1 MKKAKLTKFIC
12 GGILT
17 TFLFS
22 MSGAPAFAASSD
34 DIDIDA
40 QIASAQRML
49 QQLNDK
55 KNAKQT
61 QDMQEQ
67 MESLQKQ
74 LRDLKNKPSYDAKGA
89 IDSIAAQ
96 IIDLQKQL
104 DEQEKTQARI
114 ASILD
119 RLDKKV
125 EEEKKTTIAEL
136 DGMSGTAK
144 TVSSGPSTKYLINP
158 GPEGKVSYTQDAIN
172 SQGNSTMMFV
182 YAPNQL
188 YKIYCRKGYLT
199 DLSFHPGEKINF
211 VGGGDTSGWMVSNT
225 DVDGV
230 PHLYI
235 KPVVDTSTTNLIVT
249 TDKHSYQ
256 IILNTSDWYNPM
268 VTWTYDNEARDAN
281 LIKQQKDERITTGKI
296 SATSVDDLDFNYTV
310 DGNGDYKPVMVF
322 SDGEQT
328 YLKFKK
334 EVKQK
339 LPLFVRERGMKS
351 MNLVNYRIKDNYI
364 IVEKVFDVAQIKVS
378 NDDTITIKHKN

>member
-22 MSGAPAFAASSD
+22 MPSAAVFAASSD
-34 DIDIDA
+34 DIDA
-40 QIASAQRML
+40 QIANTQKML
-49 QQLNDK
+49 QELNDQ
-55 KNAKQT
+55 KNAKKSQEM
-61 QDMQEQ
+61 QDQL
-67 MESLQKQ
+67 ESLQKQ
-74 LRDLKNKPSYDAKGA
+74 LRELKNKPSYDAKGA
-89 IDSIAAQ
+89 IDGIAAQ
-96 IIDLQKQL
+96 IIELQKQL
-104 DEQEKTQARI
+104 EEQEKTQARI
-114 ASILD
+114 TEILD

-125 EEEKKTTIAEL
+125 EEDRKAATAEL
-136 DGMSGTAK
+136 DGTADGRY
-144 TVSSGPSTKYLINP
+144 VANPSTKYLINP

-172 SQGNSTMMFV
+172 SQGNSTMMFI

-199 DLSFHPGEKINF
+199 DLAFHPGEKIKF

-268 VTWTYDNEARDAN
+268 VAWSYDSETRDAN
-281 LIKQQKDERITTGKI
+281 LLQQRKDERITTGKTN
-296 SATSVDDLDFNYTV
+296 ALSVDDLDFNYSSE
-310 DGNGDYKPVMVF
+310 GSGDYKPVMVF

-328 YLKFKK
+328 YIKFKK
-334 EVKQK
+334 DVKKQF
-339 LPLFVRERGMKS
+339 PLFIRESGRKS

-364 IVEKVFDVAQIKVS
+364 IVEKVFDMAQIKVS
-378 NDDTITIKHKN
+378 ENETITIKHKK

>member
-1 MKKAKLTKFIC
+1 MKKSKLTKLIC

-22 MSGAPAFAASSD
+22 MSSVSAFAASSD
-34 DIDIDA
+34 DIDT
-40 QIASAQRML
+40 QIANTQKML
-49 QQLNDK
+49 QQLNDQ
-55 KNAKQT
+55 KNAKKSQE
-61 QDMQEQ
+61 MQQ
-67 MESLQKQ
+67 QLESLQKQ

-89 IDSIAAQ
+89 IDGIAAQ

-104 DEQEKTQARI
+104 AEQEKTQARI

-125 EEEKKTTIAEL
+125 EEEKKAVTSEL
-136 DGMSGTAK
+136 DGTNQSSRY
-144 TVSSGPSTKYLINP
+144 VSEPSTKYLINP
-158 GPEGKVSYTQDAIN
+158 GPAGKVSYTQDAIN
-172 SQGNSTMMFV
+172 SQGNSTMMFI

-199 DLSFHPGEKINF
+199 DLSFHPGEKIKF

-268 VTWTYDNEARDAN
+268 VTWSYDGEKRDVN
-281 LIKQQKDERITTGKI
+281 LIQQKKDERITTGKTN
-296 SATSVDDLDFNYTV
+296 AMSVDDLDFNYTS
-310 DGNGDYKPVMVF
+310 DGNGDDKPVMVF

-328 YLKFKK
+328 YIKFKK
-334 EVKQK
+334 DVKKQF
-339 LPLFVRERGMKS
+339 PLFVREKGMKS

-364 IVEKVFDVAQIKVS
+364 IVEKVFDMAQLKVS
-378 NDDTITIKHKN
+378 NTETITIKHKG

>member
-1 MKKAKLTKFIC
+1 MKKSKLTKLIC

-22 MSGAPAFAASSD
+22 MPSVSVFAASSD
-34 DIDIDA
+34 DIDA
-40 QIASAQRML
+40 QIASTQKML
-49 QQLNDK
+49 QQLNEQ
-55 KNAKQT
+55 KNAKKSQE
-61 QDMQEQ
+61 MQNQ
-67 MESLQKQ
+67 LESLQKQ
-74 LRDLKNKPSYDAKGA
+74 LRELKDKPSYDAKGA
-89 IDSIAAQ
+89 IDGIAAQ

-104 DEQEKTQARI
+104 AEQEQTQARI

-125 EEEKKTTIAEL
+125 EEDKKAATAEL
-136 DGMSGTAK
+136 DGTAGGRY
-144 TVSSGPSTKYLINP
+144 VSSPSTKYLINP

-172 SQGNSTMMFV
+172 SQGNSTMMFI

-188 YKIYCRKGYLT
+188 YKVYCRKGYLT
-199 DLSFHPGEKINF
+199 DFAFHPGEKIKF

-268 VTWTYDNEARDAN
+268 VTWSYDSEKRDAN
-281 LIKQQKDERITTGKI
+281 LIQQKKDERITTGKTN
-296 SATSVDDLDFNYTV
+296 AMSVDDLDFNYTS
-310 DGNGDYKPVMVF
+310 DGSGDYKPVMVF

-328 YLKFKK
+328 YIKFKR
-334 EVKQK
+334 EVKKQI
-339 LPLFVRERGMKS
+339 PLFVRERGMKS

-364 IVEKVFDVAQIKVS
+364 IVEKVFDVAQLKIS
-378 NDDTITIKHKN
+378 NDETITIKHKS